1 MAAQN
6 EHACLCGLGRTVQ
19 AARGGEVVTGRGT
32 DLADHQRAGIQP
44 LLHRPQHVA
53 RIARLDQQ
61 NPLRLQPPTG
71 QSERIGTAEIMGA
84 ITRAAH
90 PAHRAE
96 LVLLRQPATQ
106 HADLESQ
113 RGGRVE
119 IARRADFMQARR
131 KHQRVLPRQDG
142 SGHGRFN
149 RLDLASQLLELRPP
163 CSDARRSW
171 HVMASV
177 ECSPYV
183 PFKGAESQ
191 ARNR

>member
-1 MAAQN
+1 MAAQDQ
-6 EHACLCGLGRTVQ
+6 HARASGPGRTVQ
-19 AARGGEVVTGRGT
+19 AARGGEVIAGRGA
-32 DLADHQRAGIQP
+32 DLADHQRAGIKP
-44 LLHRPQHVA
+44 LLHRPEHVA

-61 NPLRLQPPTG
+61 HPFRRQPPTG

-84 ITRAAH
+84 LARRAH
-90 PAHRAE
+90 PDHGASPVLFGQALAE
-96 LVLLRQPATQ
+96 

-119 IARRADFMQARR
+119 IARWTDLMQARL

-142 SGHGRFN
+142 TGYRRFN

-163 CSDARRSW
+163 CSGTRRSW

-177 ECSPYV
+177 ECSAYV
-183 PFKGAESQ
+183 PFREAESQ
-191 ARNR
+191 GGNR